1 MRFNVSSSSLSN
13 RLQTISRVQS
23 SKNALPILDCI
34 LFELV
39 GGELKMTASDS
50 ETAMTT
56 TIEVTEA
63 EGEGKFAIGSKQLIS
78 SIKEISDQPITFNV
92 DQNTFAIEINY
103 QNGKY
108 NLVGQNGYEY
118 PVSSAMNGYSR
129 SIAIDAAVMF
139 NGINRCLFAA
149 ADDELR
155 PQMNG
160 VYFDMTTENITFV
173 ASDGHKLVRNRVFSA
188 SADEASAF
196 ILPKKPALLLK
207 TVLPKAEGDAVIRF
221 DDRNAEIQL
230 TDYVITCR
238 LIEGR
243 YPNYNSV
250 IPTDNPFRVTVDRL
264 AFISALRRVSVFAS
278 QSSAL
283 IKLHVDQGTLTV
295 SAQDLDF
302 STSAEEHIMCEY
314 EGMAMSIGFNG
325 PFLIDVL
332 NSITGSDI
340 VLELADPSR
349 AGVIT
354 PAEQEENED
363 LIMLLMPMMLKDYT

>member
-118 PVSSAMNGYSR
+118 PVSSAMNSYSR

-173 ASDGHKLVRNRVFSA
+173 ASDGHKLVRNRVFSVC
-188 SADEASAF
+188 ADEASAF

-332 NSITGSDI
+332 NSITGNDI

-363 LIMLLMPMMLKDYT
+363 LIMLLMPMMLKD

>member
-1 MRFNVSSSSLSN
+1 MRFNVSSTSLSN

-34 LFELV
+34 LFELS
-39 GGELKMTASDS
+39 GNTLKMTASDS
-50 ETAMTT
+50 ETTMVTSL
-56 TIEVTEA
+56 EVMDA
-63 EGEGKFAIGSKQLIS
+63 EGEGKFAIGAKQLIS
-78 SIKEISDQPITFNV
+78 SVKEISEQPISFNV
-92 DQNTFAIEINY
+92 DPSTFAIEINY
-103 QNGKY
+103 QNGRY
-108 NLVGQNGYEY
+108 NLIGQNGYEF
-118 PVSSAMNGYSR
+118 PEPTGVSDSSR
-129 SIAIDAAVMF
+129 YIAIDAQVMLD
-139 NGINRCLFAA
+139 GITRCLFAA

-160 VYFDMTTENITFV
+160 VYFDITTENITFV
-173 ASDGHKLVRNRVFSA
+173 ASDGHKLVRNRVLSVH
-188 SADEASAF
+188 ADENSAF

-207 TVLPKAEGDAVIRF
+207 AVLPKAEGDVTVRF
-221 DDRNAEIQL
+221 DDRNAEL
-230 TDYVITCR
+230 KMTDYVISCR

-250 IPTDNPFRVTVDRL
+250 IPTDNPFRVTADRM

-283 IKLHVDQGTLTV
+283 IKIHVDRGTLTV

-314 EGMAMSIGFNG
+314 DGMAMSIGFNG
-325 PFLIDVL
+325 PFLLDVL
-332 NSITGSDI
+332 NSITSNDV

-363 LIMLLMPMMLKDYT
+363 LIMLLMPMMLKD

>member
-314 EGMAMSIGFNG
+314 EGMSMSIGFNG

-363 LIMLLMPMMLKDYT
+363 LIMLLMPMMLKD

>member
-118 PVSSAMNGYSR
+118 PVSSAMNGYAR

-314 EGMAMSIGFNG
+314 EGMSMSIGFNG

-332 NSITGSDI
+332 NSITGNDI

-363 LIMLLMPMMLKDYT
+363 LIMLLMPMMLKD

>member
-1 MRFNVSSSSLSN
+1 MRFNVSSTSLSN

-34 LFELV
+34 LFELAN
-39 GGELKMTASDS
+39 GELKMTASDS
-50 ETAMTT
+50 ETTMVTT
-56 TIEVTEA
+56 VEVMDA
-63 EGEGKFAIGSKQLIS
+63 EGEGKFAIGAKQLIS
-78 SIKEISDQPITFNV
+78 SVKEISEQPIMFQV
-92 DQNTFAIEINY
+92 DPNSSAIEITY

-108 NLVGQNGYEY
+108 NLIGQNGYEF
-118 PVSSAMNGYSR
+118 PVPSSVSDSAR
-129 SIAIDAAVMF
+129 SLTIDAQVLF
-139 NGINRCLFAA
+139 NGISRSLFAA

-160 VYFDMTTENITFV
+160 VYFDMTPESTTFV
-173 ASDGHKLVRNRVFSA
+173 ASDGHKLVRNRVFSVHV
-188 SADEASAF
+188 DEPSAF

-207 TVLPKAEGDAVIRF
+207 AVLPKAEGDTIVRF
-221 DDRNAEIQL
+221 DDRNAEIQM
-230 TDYVITCR
+230 TDYTISCR

-250 IPTDNPFRVTVDRL
+250 IPTDNPFRVTADRM

-283 IKLHVDQGTLTV
+283 IKIHVDQGTLTV

-302 STSAEEHIMCEY
+302 STSAEEHLMCDY
-314 EGMAMSIGFNG
+314 DGTPMSIGFNG
-325 PFLIDVL
+325 PFLLDVL
-332 NSITGSDI
+332 NSITSSDI

-363 LIMLLMPMMLKDYT
+363 LIMLLMPMMLKD

>member
-1 MRFNVSSSSLSN
+1 MRFNVSSTSLSN

-34 LFELV
+34 LFELADGV
-39 GGELKMTASDS
+39 LKMTASDS
-50 ETAMTT
+50 ETTMITT
-56 TIEVTEA
+56 VDVTDA
-63 EGEGKFAIGSKQLIS
+63 EGEGKFAIGAKQLIS
-78 SIKEISDQPITFNV
+78 SIKEISEQPITFNV
-92 DQNTFAIEINY
+92 DSNTFAIEINY

-108 NLVGQNGYEY
+108 NLIGQNGYEY
-118 PVSSAMNGYSR
+118 PVPNRLSDTAR
-129 SIAIDAAVMF
+129 SIAIDSQVMF
-139 NGINRCLFAA
+139 NGINRSLFAA

-160 VYFDMTTENITFV
+160 VYFDMTTESITFV

-188 SADEASAF
+188 HADEPSAF

-207 TVLPKAEGDAVIRF
+207 TVLPKAEGDAIVRF

-230 TDYVITCR
+230 TDYVISCR

-250 IPTDNPFRVTVDRL
+250 IPQDNPFRVTADRL

-283 IKLHVDQGTLTV
+283 IKLHVESGTLTV

-302 STSAEEHIMCEY
+302 STSAEEHLMCDY
-314 EGMAMSIGFNG
+314 DGTAMSIGFNG
-325 PFLIDVL
+325 PFLLDVL
-332 NSITGSDI
+332 NSISCNDI

-349 AGVIT
+349 AGVII

-363 LIMLLMPMMLKDYT
+363 LIMLLMPMMLKD

>member
-63 EGEGKFAIGSKQLIS
+63 EGEGKFAIGAKQLIS
-78 SIKEISDQPITFNV
+78 SVKEISDQPITFNV

-118 PVSSAMNGYSR
+118 PLPSAMNGFAR

-160 VYFDMTTENITFV
+160 VYFDMATENITFV

-188 SADEASAF
+188 RADEASAF

-230 TDYVITCR
+230 TGYVISCR

-264 AFISALRRVSVFAS
+264 AFISALRRVIVFAS

-283 IKLHVDQGTLTV
+283 IKLHVDQGSLTV

-332 NSITGSDI
+332 NSVTGNDI

-354 PAEQEENED
+354 PAEQEDSED
-363 LIMLLMPMMLKDYT
+363 LIMLLMPMMLKD

>member
-1 MRFNVSSSSLSN
+1 MRFNVSSTSLSN

-34 LFELV
+34 LFELANGV
-39 GGELKMTASDS
+39 LKMTASDS
-50 ETAMTT
+50 ETTMVTT
-56 TIEVTEA
+56 VEVTDA
-63 EGEGKFAIGSKQLIS
+63 DGEGKFAIGAKQLIS
-78 SIKEISDQPITFNV
+78 SVKEISEQPISFQV
-92 DQNTFAIEINY
+92 DQNSFAIEITY

-108 NLVGQNGYEY
+108 NLIGQNGYEF
-118 PVSSAMNGYSR
+118 PVPNSVNASSR
-129 SIAIDAAVMF
+129 SLSMDAQVMF
-139 NGINRCLFAA
+139 NGISRSLFAA

-160 VYFDMTTENITFV
+160 VYFDMTPDSITFV
-173 ASDGHKLVRNRVFSA
+173 ASDGHKLVRNRVFSVHI
-188 SADEASAF
+188 DEPSAF

-207 TVLPKAEGDAVIRF
+207 TVLPKTEGDAVVRF

-230 TDYVITCR
+230 TDYTISCR

-250 IPTDNPFRVTVDRL
+250 IPTDNPFRVTADRM

-283 IKLHVDQGTLTV
+283 IKVHVDQGTLTV

-302 STSAEEHIMCEY
+302 STSAEEHIMCDY
-314 EGMAMSIGFNG
+314 DGTPMSIGFNG

-332 NSITGSDI
+332 NSITSNDI

-363 LIMLLMPMMLKDYT
+363 LIMLLMPMMLKD

>member
-1 MRFNVSSSSLSN
+1 MRFNVSSTSLSN

-34 LFELV
+34 LFELAN
-39 GGELKMTASDS
+39 GELKMTASDS
-50 ETAMTT
+50 ETTMVTT
-56 TIEVTEA
+56 VEVMDA
-63 EGEGKFAIGSKQLIS
+63 EGEGKFAIGAKQLIS
-78 SIKEISDQPITFNV
+78 SVKEISEQPIMFQV
-92 DQNTFAIEINY
+92 DPNSSAIEITY

-108 NLVGQNGYEY
+108 NLIGQNGYEF
-118 PVSSAMNGYSR
+118 PVPSSVSDSAR
-129 SIAIDAAVMF
+129 SLTIDAQVLF
-139 NGINRCLFAA
+139 NGISRSLFAA

-160 VYFDMTTENITFV
+160 VYFDMTPESTTFV
-173 ASDGHKLVRNRVFSA
+173 ASDGHKLVRNRVFSVHV
-188 SADEASAF
+188 DEPSAF

-207 TVLPKAEGDAVIRF
+207 TVLPKAEGDTIVRF
-221 DDRNAEIQL
+221 DDRNAEIQM
-230 TDYVITCR
+230 TDYTISCR

-250 IPTDNPFRVTVDRL
+250 IPTDNPFRVTADRM

-283 IKLHVDQGTLTV
+283 IKIHVDQGTLTV
-295 SAQDLDF
+295 SAQDLDV
-302 STSAEEHIMCEY
+302 STSAEEHLMCDY
-314 EGMAMSIGFNG
+314 DGTPMSIGFNG
-325 PFLIDVL
+325 PFLLDVL
-332 NSITGSDI
+332 NSITSSDI

-363 LIMLLMPMMLKDYT
+363 LIMLLMPMMLKD

>member
-63 EGEGKFAIGSKQLIS
+63 EGEGKFAIGAKQLIS
-78 SIKEISDQPITFNV
+78 SVKEISDQPITFNV

-118 PVSSAMNGYSR
+118 PLPSAMNGFAR

-160 VYFDMTTENITFV
+160 VYFDMATENITFV

-188 SADEASAF
+188 RADEASAF

-230 TDYVITCR
+230 TGYVISCR

-264 AFISALRRVSVFAS
+264 AFISALRRIIVFAS

-332 NSITGSDI
+332 NSVTGNDI

-354 PAEQEENED
+354 PAEQEDSED
-363 LIMLLMPMMLKDYT
+363 LIMLLMPMMLKD